1 MGKAVS
7 KPARLLH
14 NHWCRYLHLHQR
26 DGMHQAIVSA
36 PAQRS
41 KCTFT
46 NNAVSIGYLFNLD
59 NFPNSGTCSYP
70 TSIILCS

>member
-26 DGMHQAIVSA
+26 DGMHQAIVSCVSTS
-36 PAQRS
+36 S
-41 KCTFT
+41 KIKVYF
-46 NNAVSIGYLFNLD
+46 YE
-59 NFPNSGTCSYP
+59 
-70 TSIILCS
+70 